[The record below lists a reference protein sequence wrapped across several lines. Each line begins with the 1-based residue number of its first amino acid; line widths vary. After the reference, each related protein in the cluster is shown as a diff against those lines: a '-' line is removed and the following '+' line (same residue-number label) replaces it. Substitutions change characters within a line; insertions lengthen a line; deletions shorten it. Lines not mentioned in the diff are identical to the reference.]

1 MGNPDDTPLCCVVI
15 YLTYTSYVPEYVV
28 APPPLPDDLVGVAE
42 ELFMDVVFLTTLVPK
57 GEGRPGTPEGV
68 AKVPSNGLPRG
79 VTEVPG
85 VVVVADGTPFPSIR
99 LP

>member
-1 MGNPDDTPLCCVVI
+1 MTLDLQGPRRGFDV
-15 YLTYTSYVPEYVV
+15 TSYVPEYVV
-28 APPPLPDDLVGVAE
+28 PPPPLPDDLVGVAE
-42 ELFMDVVFLTTLVPK
+42 EELFMEVVFLTTLVPK
-57 GEGRPGTPEGV
+57 GEGRPGTPEGA

-85 VVVVADGTPFPSIR
+85 VVVVAEGTPLPSIR